1 MFLFRLTKIFLA
13 FYEGNDEK
21 FPTMPTFA
29 YTYLYLLHKKHF
41 FCMLRVANQ
50 IVLFQ
55 SAVCQV
61 DELFL
66 QNQKLL
72 SEMKIYA
79 FARKNSL
86 FWGSKQPVSFCKL
99 VK

>member
-13 FYEGNDEK
+13 FYEENDEK

-50 IVLFQ
+50 IVLSQVRFLATSMYKFRFTHLHASCGLRNRSLS
-55 SAVCQV
+55 SA
-61 DELFL
+61 
-66 QNQKLL
+66 K
-72 SEMKIYA
+72 
-79 FARKNSL
+79 
-86 FWGSKQPVSFCKL
+86 
-99 VK
+99 

>member
-1 MFLFRLTKIFLA
+1 M
-13 FYEGNDEK
+13 
-21 FPTMPTFA
+21 
-29 YTYLYLLHKKHF
+29 LLRQYSVNLHLLVEF
-41 FCMLRVANQ
+41 T
-50 IVLFQ
+50 
-55 SAVCQV
+55 VCQV

-86 FWGSKQPVSFCKL
+86 FLESKQPVSFCKL
-99 VK
+99 VR

>member
-21 FPTMPTFA
+21 FPTMPTFT

-61 DELFL
+61 DELFFT
-66 QNQKLL
+66 KL
-72 SEMKIYA
+72 KIA
-79 FARKNSL
+79 FGNENLCFCKK
-86 FWGSKQPVSFCKL
+86 KQPIFGFKTACFFL
-99 VK
+99 